1 MKIVKIISC
10 LIVSLVL
17 FSCNNEPTLQEY
29 YVENQ
34 SDKEFLAIDLPVSM
48 FANSEAL
55 NEDQRATLE
64 TVKKVNVLAY
74 PVKDGNEKFTAE
86 KAELENILKDESYQ
100 LLIRYGSGER
110 GAEIY
115 FTGDEEAIDEFI
127 VFGYDNSKG
136 MGVARVLGEDMNPA
150 SLLKLLKS
158 MEEGDLNLEALSSIG
173 DVFGEEKQIADSSE
187 VKTDSVNV
195 EIDAVEAAE

>member
-1 MKIVKIISC
+1 MKILKITSF
-10 LIVSLVL
+10 LAVVL
-17 FSCNNEPTLQEY
+17 TFFSCNNEPTLQEY
-29 YVENQ
+29 YVANQ

-55 NEDQRATLE
+55 NEDQRVTLE
-64 TVKKVNVLAY
+64 TVKKVNILAY
-74 PVKDGNEKFTAE
+74 PIKEGNEKFTTE
-86 KAELENILKDESYQ
+86 KSELEEILKDEDYQ
-100 LLIRYGSGER
+100 LLIKYGSGER
-110 GAEIY
+110 GAEVY

-158 MEEGDLNLEALSSIG
+158 MEEGNLNLDALGGLG
-173 DVFGEEKQIADSSE
+173 DVFGQDHNMADSSE
-187 VKTDSVNV
+187 VEVDSVNV
-195 EIDAVEAAE
+195 EADTTEAVE

>member
-1 MKIVKIISC
+1 MKILKTLCC
-10 LIVSLVL
+10 LAAVLVL

-48 FANSEAL
+48 FANSESL
-55 NEDQRATLE
+55 SEDQRATLE

-74 PVKDGNEKFTAE
+74 PIKEGNEKFTTE
-86 KAELENILKDESYQ
+86 KAELENILEDEEYQ

-110 GAEIY
+110 GAEVY

-127 VFGYDNSKG
+127 VFGFDNSKG

-150 SLLKLLKS
+150 SLMKLLKS
-158 MEEGDLNLEALSSIG
+158 MEEGDVNLDAFNSIG
-173 DVFGEEKQIADSSE
+173 EIFREDKDMADSSAVE
-187 VKTDSVNV
+187 IDTVNV
-195 EIDAVEAAE
+195 ENDSLEAVE